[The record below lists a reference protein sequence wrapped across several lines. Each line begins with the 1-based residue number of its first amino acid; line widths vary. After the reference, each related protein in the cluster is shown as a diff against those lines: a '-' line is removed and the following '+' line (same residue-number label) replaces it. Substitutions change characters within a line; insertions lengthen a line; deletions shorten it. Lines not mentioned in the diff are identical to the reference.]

1 MKIAVT
7 GGMGFIGHE
16 LVGKLLSLGHE
27 VVVVDFCRT
36 LVGGYEKARL
46 PIMDE
51 LYRILPQ
58 CSAVVEP
65 WDFLHDFKK
74 HSPQVVVHAG
84 AVVDTKDLGGNG
96 SKLFELN
103 IQYTEELTRVCS
115 ESGANLIF
123 ISSAAIYGNEGRPN
137 NPYGLTKAM
146 GEQIVRKSKTKTAS
160 LRLFNVFGRY
170 EHHKGE
176 MASVPWKIAKAYR
189 TGDKFPM
196 FNPEAVRDFVPSKAV
211 VNAIINV
218 ADEMIGPGEKWH
230 HEYDVGTGV
239 PTSFENLNTLIK
251 EAMGKKDSV
260 ITPIEMPD
268 ELAGR
273 YQFFTQ
279 AGTTKTLNI
288 GGMIGTQRGILEAY
302 GVGNQ

>member
-16 LVGKLLSLGHE
+16 LVGNLLKLGHE
-27 VVVVDFCRT
+27 VIVVDFFSR
-36 LVGGYEKARL
+36 LIGNYEKAKL
-46 PIMDE
+46 PIIDE
-51 LYRILPQ
+51 LYRVLPQ

-65 WDFLHDFKK
+65 WDFLSDFSKY
-74 HSPQVVVHAG
+74 SPQIVVHAG
-84 AVVDTKDLGGNG
+84 AIVDTKVLGGES

-103 IQYTEELTRVCS
+103 IQYTESLTNICS
-115 ESGANLIF
+115 TSGANIIF

-146 GEQIVRKSKTKTAS
+146 GEKIVRRSKSRTAS

-189 TGDKFPM
+189 TGDSFDM
-196 FNPEAVRDFVPSKAV
+196 FSPEAVRDFVPSSSVVQAV
-211 VNAIINV
+211 INV
-218 ADEMIGPGEKWH
+218 ANEMMGPGDERWH
-230 HEYDVGTGV
+230 REFDVGTGN
-239 PTSFENLNTLIK
+239 PTSFENLNTAIK
-251 EAMGKKDSV
+251 VAMGWTQSV
-260 ITPIEMPD
+260 VKRVEMPL

-279 AGTTKTLNI
+279 AGVNKALNI
-288 GGMIGTQRGILEAY
+288 GGMIGTEAGILEAY
-302 GVGNQ
+302 GR